1 MIITTTEIANNIYGL
16 IGIAFGSLTGVAVAY
31 ITSKSNANKK
41 ESVEI
46 QLLKKDLEVIGK
58 WKTNGNKKPDNN
70 NGNNHTKTKYKKW
83 LREVWNED
91 KQKWEK
97 PPSDTKVNGVSGWNN
112 RDIT

>member
-46 QLLKKDLEVIGK
+46 QKLKHDLEDLSVK
-58 WKTNGNKKPDNN
+58 FDSLKTAFTLVFDEMDRRNELPEQLKDFKKIFD
-70 NGNNHTKTKYKKW
+70 
-83 LREVWNED
+83 L
-91 KQKWEK
+91 
-97 PPSDTKVNGVSGWNN
+97 
-112 RDIT
+112 